1 MLSECSYWVHFNDTA
16 MNKVLLID
24 DDLDMLEVMGSTLT
38 YYGYQVITSTY
49 TDDIFAMVYVHQ
61 PDLVILDYLIAGLNG
76 GELCASLKRN
86 EATRTLPVII
96 ISAYDRI
103 IKSLGNYG
111 CDAFISKPFDMTLLL
126 NVIQKTIKNSPVPY
140 QRSKDAFPKYH

>member
-1 MLSECSYWVHFNDTA
+1 

-24 DDLDMLEVMGSTLT
+24 DDLDMLEVMESTLT

-61 PDLVILDYLIAGLNG
+61 PDLVILDYLIAGING
-76 GELCASLKRN
+76 GELCAALKRN
-86 EATRTLPVII
+86 EATRSLPVII

-103 IKSLGNYG
+103 IQSLGNYG
-111 CDAFISKPFDMTLLL
+111 CDAFISKPFDMTHLL
-126 NVIQKTIKNSPVPY
+126 NVIQKTIVNSPVPY
-140 QRSKDAFPKYH
+140 QTLKESFPRYRRQD